1 MDQDYSK
8 YIDEDRKVW
17 KTLFNRQIDNL
28 SKISSQEYLDG
39 LDRIDFNAAKI
50 PNFEDTEQRLEKY
63 TGWKLHVVPS
73 IIPVKDFFELLIK
86 RQFPATTWLRKMS
99 ELDYLEEP
107 DMFHDVFGHVPLL
120 TNDAYTGF
128 FLGIAEI
135 SVKHLDNEYAQELLG
150 RIYWFTIEFG
160 LIREN
165 GNVKAYGAGLM
176 SSYGESKYS
185 MTNDPQRF
193 DFDVKTILN
202 TQFRTDIFQD
212 KYFIIDSYEQ
222 LYDCVPE
229 IEEELNAM
237 LQLQS

>member
-1 MDQDYSK
+1 MEQNYSN
-8 YIDEDRKVW
+8 YTDEDRKVW
-17 KTLFNRQIDNL
+17 KVLFDRQIDNL

-39 LDRIDFNAAKI
+39 LTRIDFNADKI
-50 PNFEDTEQRLEKY
+50 PNFENTEQRLQNY
-63 TGWKLHVVPS
+63 TCWKLHVVPS

-86 RQFPATTWLRKMS
+86 KQFPATTWLRKMT

-150 RIYWFTIEFG
+150 RVYWFTIEFG

-176 SSYGESKYS
+176 SSLGESKYS
-185 MTNDPQRF
+185 MTNEPQKF

-202 TQFRTDIFQD
+202 TSFRTDIFQD

-222 LYDCVPE
+222 LYNCVPE
-229 IEEELNAM
+229 IEKELDAM